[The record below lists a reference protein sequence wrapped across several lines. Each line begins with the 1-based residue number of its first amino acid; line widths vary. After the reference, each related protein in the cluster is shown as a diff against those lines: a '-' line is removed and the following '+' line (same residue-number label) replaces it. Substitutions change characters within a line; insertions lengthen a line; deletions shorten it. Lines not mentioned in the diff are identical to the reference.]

1 MKIMK
6 SYIWLILVSG
16 LILTTSAAFFYP
28 DFTFHHN
35 FKENTAQAAQAA
47 QADKSETAVNGIES
61 SSSII
66 TRVQASDPLKILTAG
81 AQAIDSGT
89 EVTVYN
95 NDLALVKEKREL
107 NLDSGVNKVEYT
119 DVAALIDPTS
129 VMFEDTKNNG
139 TVVLE
144 QNYEYDLVSSK
155 ELLEKFLDKEI
166 TVTETEGGTYTG
178 VLMSY
183 NDDKGLVLELSDG
196 KIVTLSEISK
206 VEFPD
211 SAGLLTK
218 PTLIWQVY
226 SPAAGKRDV
235 LTSYLTNGM
244 SWKANYI
251 VKTSADDK
259 KADIQGWVTVNN
271 KAGATYENAKLK
283 LVAGEVHRVAVPKE
297 TPAREAVAEGGVT
310 YDAAEES
317 FVEES
322 LFEYHLYTLQRPA
335 TLKNNQ
341 IKQLS
346 LLSVN
351 SVPVEKELVFD
362 VSKSSD
368 VQVALSFNNSKEKGL
383 GMPLPA
389 GVLRVYKT
397 DSEGQ
402 LQFLGENSI
411 KHIPKDEEIKV
422 VVGNAF
428 DVTGKRTQTNYNKI
442 SSTVWRESY
451 ETEIKNHKSE
461 PQKVKIVEHFYGE
474 WEITNTSDPYEKK
487 DAYTAEW
494 EITVPADGSKK
505 VSYTVERSY

>member
-1 MKIMK
+1 MKIKK
-6 SYIWLILVSG
+6 SNIWMILASG
-16 LILTTSAAFFYP
+16 LILTASAAFVYP
-28 DFTFHHN
+28 DFTFHPDITAS
-35 FKENTAQAAQAA
+35 TAQAAQA
-47 QADKSETAVNGIES
+47 DRSETTANGIES
-61 SSSII
+61 SSSIV
-66 TRVQASDPLKILTAG
+66 TRVQASNPLEILTAG

-95 NDLALVKEKREL
+95 NNLALVKEKREL
-107 NLDSGVNKVEYT
+107 DLDSGVNRVEYK

-129 VMFEDTKNNG
+129 VMFEDTKNKN

-144 QNYEYDLVSSK
+144 QNYEYDLMSSQ
-155 ELLEKFLDKEI
+155 ELLGKFLDKEI
-166 TVTETEGGTYTG
+166 TVTEKEGGTYTG

-183 NDDKGLVLELSDG
+183 DDNKGLVLRLSAG
-196 KIVTLSEISK
+196 KVVTLSEISK

-226 SPAAGKRDV
+226 STAAGKRDV

-271 KAGATYENAKLK
+271 EAGTTYENAKLK
-283 LVAGEVHRVAVPKE
+283 LVAGEVNRVTAPQE
-297 TPAREAVAEGGVT
+297 TPARKAVAEEGVA
-310 YDAAEES
+310 YDEAVES

-322 LFEYHLYTLQRPA
+322 FFEYHLYTLQRPA
-335 TLKNNQ
+335 TLRNNQ
-341 IKQLS
+341 VKQLS

-362 VSKSSD
+362 VSKSSN
-368 VQVALSFNNSKEKGL
+368 VQVALSLNNSKEKGL

-402 LQFLGENSI
+402 LQFLGEDNI
-411 KHIPKDEEIKV
+411 KHTPKDEEIKV
-422 VVGNAF
+422 VVGNSF
-428 DVTGKRTQTNYNKI
+428 DVTGKRTQINYDKI
-442 SSTVWRESY
+442 SSNVWKESY

-461 PQKVKIVEHFYGE
+461 SQKVKIVENFYGD
-474 WEITNTSDPYEKK
+474 WEITTTSDPYEKK

-494 EITVPADGSKK
+494 EITIPADGSKK
-505 VSYTVERSY
+505 VTYTVERSY

>member
-1 MKIMK
+1 M
-6 SYIWLILVSG
+6 
-16 LILTTSAAFFYP
+16 YP
-28 DFTFHHN
+28 DFTFHPDITAS
-35 FKENTAQAAQAA
+35 TAQAAQA
-47 QADKSETAVNGIES
+47 DRSETTANGIES
-61 SSSII
+61 SSSIV
-66 TRVQASDPLKILTAG
+66 TRVQASNPLEILTAG

-95 NDLALVKEKREL
+95 NNLALVKEKREL
-107 NLDSGVNKVEYT
+107 DLDSGVNRVEYK

-129 VMFEDTKNNG
+129 VMFEDTKNKN

-144 QNYEYDLVSSK
+144 QNYEYDLMSSQ
-155 ELLEKFLDKEI
+155 ELLGKFLDKEI
-166 TVTETEGGTYTG
+166 TVTEKEGGTYTG

-183 NDDKGLVLELSDG
+183 DDNKGLVLRLSAG
-196 KIVTLSEISK
+196 KVVTLSEISK

-226 SPAAGKRDV
+226 STAAGKRDV

-271 KAGATYENAKLK
+271 EAGTTYENAKLK
-283 LVAGEVHRVAVPKE
+283 LVAGEVNRVTAPQE
-297 TPAREAVAEGGVT
+297 TPARKAVAEEGVA
-310 YDAAEES
+310 YDEAVES

-322 LFEYHLYTLQRPA
+322 FFEYHLYTLQRPA
-335 TLKNNQ
+335 TLRNNQ
-341 IKQLS
+341 VKQLS

-362 VSKSSD
+362 VSKSSN
-368 VQVALSFNNSKEKGL
+368 VQVALSLNNSKEKGL

-402 LQFLGENSI
+402 LQFLGEDNI
-411 KHIPKDEEIKV
+411 KHTPKDEEIKV
-422 VVGNAF
+422 VVGNSF
-428 DVTGKRTQTNYNKI
+428 DVTGKRTQINYDKI
-442 SSTVWRESY
+442 SSNVWKESY

-461 PQKVKIVEHFYGE
+461 SQKVKIVENFYGD
-474 WEITNTSDPYEKK
+474 WEITTTSDPYEKK

-494 EITVPADGSKK
+494 EITIPADGSKK
-505 VSYTVERSY
+505 VTYTVERSY